1 MLVGLLLYW
10 LVTEKS
16 IVSNLVMCQFKGSV
30 GMEQVNIAKHHC
42 YTLRVNSSLLCRYV
56 LVEHTQ

>member
-30 GMEQVNIAKHHC
+30 GMEQVNIASI
-42 YTLRVNSSLLCRYV
+42 TVTPR
-56 LVEHTQ
+56 E